1 MKEINLIHYTKLKER
16 LPVILNEFNKS
27 DFKIN
32 VISQHDKEVL
42 TKDELKNFDTDYIS
56 PGEISCFMKHL
67 RVYKNLLENLDEE
80 FSIVIEDDIL
90 LENNFDFKLSKLLKR
105 LPKDFDFVIFGSS
118 KLNMHIPRS
127 KRIPFKSMYKKT
139 NHPTTWGGNGMT
151 KTTDS
156 YVVSKSGAQKVL
168 AQAEKLD
175 ILDDALDFWLNQ
187 TARNLNLNGYWYEP
201 TITKYNP
208 SFESNLATQYRD
220 VPSKNK

>member
-90 LENNFDFKLSKLLKR
+90 LENNFDFKLSKL
-105 LPKDFDFVIFGSS
+105 
-118 KLNMHIPRS
+118 
-127 KRIPFKSMYKKT
+127 
-139 NHPTTWGGNGMT
+139 
-151 KTTDS
+151 
-156 YVVSKSGAQKVL
+156 
-168 AQAEKLD
+168 
-175 ILDDALDFWLNQ
+175 
-187 TARNLNLNGYWYEP
+187 
-201 TITKYNP
+201 
-208 SFESNLATQYRD
+208 
-220 VPSKNK
+220 